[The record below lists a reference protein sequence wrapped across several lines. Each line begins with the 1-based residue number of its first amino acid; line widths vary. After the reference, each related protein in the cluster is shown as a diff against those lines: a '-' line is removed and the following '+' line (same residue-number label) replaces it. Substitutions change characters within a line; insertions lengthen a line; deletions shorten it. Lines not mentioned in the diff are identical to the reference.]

1 MHRDD
6 VGAEARFLL
15 FADGMSWYLLYD
27 DDDNVTYNDYTLG
40 R

>member
-1 MHRDD
+1 MWVQRLDS
-6 VGAEARFLL
+6 FLP

-40 R
+40 K